1 MRSVDVQRVETMD
14 SATTS
19 QLGSVTREGRVTG
32 RSLNTDSWSK
42 VRRDPYLQ
50 QLPDSRPRNFKACR
64 RNVKTLY
71 SKALSQRKIKNKN
84 KRTLKVR
91 NNTGSF
97 APYDSDDTMAENN
110 AWESLISTQKCI
122 LKRFELKRAELLK
135 NMYTRMEVEAEAE
148 ADHINCQ

>member
-1 MRSVDVQRVETMD
+1 MD

-32 RSLNTDSWSK
+32 RSLSTDNWSK

-71 SKALSQRKIKNKN
+71 SKALSQRKIKNKNKN

-135 NMYTRMEVEAEAE
+135 NMYTRKEAEAH
-148 ADHINCQ
+148 HINCQ